1 MVHSDKRK
9 SNLKIKSGGLQS
21 KLEQT
26 LKDALEAVGNGLQK
40 IVERTGGTWERE
52 SERATERESERERER
67 ERRRVFGGESFG
79 GPVLL
84 SWVPMSMQIVN

>member
-40 IVERTGGTWERE
+40 IVERTGGT
-52 SERATERESERERER
+52 
-67 ERRRVFGGESFG
+67 
-79 GPVLL
+79 
-84 SWVPMSMQIVN
+84 